1 MSGGIN
7 MTDAYAFYNFLS
19 YNGGMNHSAVVLV
32 EVNKDVTTQT
42 AAVCKKLMKNFK
54 KDSSKIHHR
63 TFELSSNSAQQSKCA
78 KHFHFS
84 GIDTNNDISIKLSNL
99 PSQVNN
105 ITSQMTGKA
114 LKVFYSETEP
124 LFISLK
130 SSSDD
135 FSTSSNLIVDDRDN
149 NIDEDDHDDV
159 PGTSFAGQLH
169 ECFMEVYQSGFSSD
183 RVFNNEIAD
192 AANVAHVQVE
202 DTIKAQDFITIAKTI
217 AEKNNITF
225 PPIFEFY
232 WAKKAN
238 KTYITEHITQDIQD
252 KIVEMYKEGAGVGK
266 KADKISAE
274 VMVARMNQP
283 GGIIHQNWVA
293 KLVVSVSKVKS
304 FISQRSLKE
313 KKTAEKALKEIV
325 ADGDPPQAEEEAI
338 PPNELS
344 DAVVED
350 SIENEM

>member
-7 MTDAYAFYNFLS
+7 MIDAYAFYNCLS

-32 EVNKDVTTQT
+32 EVNKDVTTKT

-63 TFELSSNSAQQSKCA
+63 TFELSANSAQQSKCA

-84 GIDTNNDISIKLSNL
+84 GIDTKNDVSIRLFNL
-99 PSQVNN
+99 PSQVND
-105 ITSQMTGKA
+105 ITEQMTGKA

-130 SSSDD
+130 KSDDD
-135 FSTSSNLIVDDRDN
+135 FSTSSNSILYDSDS

-159 PGTSFAGQLH
+159 PSTTFSGQLH
-169 ECFMEVYQSGFSSD
+169 ECFIEVYQSGLSSD

-202 DTIKAQDFITIAKTI
+202 DTIKAQDFISNATAI
-217 AEKNNITF
+217 AEKNGITF

-238 KTYITEHITQDIQD
+238 KTYITDHIT
-252 KIVEMYKEGAGVGK
+252 
-266 KADKISAE
+266 
-274 VMVARMNQP
+274 
-283 GGIIHQNWVA
+283 
-293 KLVVSVSKVKS
+293 
-304 FISQRSLKE
+304 
-313 KKTAEKALKEIV
+313 
-325 ADGDPPQAEEEAI
+325 
-338 PPNELS
+338 
-344 DAVVED
+344 
-350 SIENEM
+350 